1 MKPSPFT
8 MTVAGLA
15 LLYAGSVAA
24 QTPTGGSGQPAG
36 TPSAPAPSSTAPG
49 SEPARSEPPSP
60 AGAQPQ
66 VQVDAGS
73 IIGSPVRG
81 ADGRD
86 VGKVDRLMVD
96 PKDGRIS
103 TVVISMGGTLG
114 MGGRNVSV
122 PWQSVRIGQD
132 QGRLVVMVDQQFL
145 EPVPAASPSGERE
158 RQPSQPQPSQQRR

>member
-1 MKPSPFT
+1 MKASPFT
-8 MTVAGLA
+8 TIVAGLA
-15 LLYAGSVAA
+15 LLYAGSAAA
-24 QTPTGGSGQPAG
+24 QTPSGSGQPA
-36 TPSAPAPSSTAPG
+36 PSAPPATTPG
-49 SEPARSEPPSP
+49 SEPPRTDSPSP
-60 AGAQPQ
+60 SGAQPQ
-66 VQVDAGS
+66 VQVDVGS

-86 VGKVDRLMVD
+86 LGKVDRLMVD

-132 QGRLVVMVDQQFL
+132 QGRLVVMIDQQFL
-145 EPVPAASPSGERE
+145 ESVPAASPPGERD
-158 RQPSQPQPSQQRR
+158 RQPAQQRR